1 MLTFKV
7 MVILSDYLYGPPASY
22 ENMEEVQEGMVF
34 EDDRGREENESN
46 TDADGTE
53 EGLEKEIPSSGEKE
67 GSSLRQRK
75 VGARQLT

>member
-1 MLTFKV
+1 M
-7 MVILSDYLYGPPASY
+7 ILSDYLYGPPASY